1 MPLSDSAPTCRPVPL
16 REAATPPPRFQRIAA
31 EAPTTQQNRAKSVT
45 FQTASSGAGEGQSG
59 NHRLPPSWPMFSTA
73 RNASC
78 GTSTDPTC
86 FIRFLPAFCF
96 SISFRLRVMS
106 PP

>member
-1 MPLSDSAPTCRPVPL
+1 M
-16 REAATPPPRFQRIAA
+16 
-31 EAPTTQQNRAKSVT
+31 QQNRAKSAT
-45 FQTASSGAGEGQSG
+45 FCAAGAKPGETRRGA
-59 NHRLPPSWPMFSTA
+59 HRLPPSWPMFSTA

-96 SISFRLRVMS
+96 SSSFRFRVMS